1 MDAWRTHP
9 AGFHPR
15 GMRTRR
21 IKAPSDAESGLY
33 HCISRVVDRRLVFG
47 ATEKERFCDLMRRYA
62 FFCGVRI
69 LTFCVMSNHFHLLV
83 EVPRRPDQPPSDH
96 ELLERIA
103 AIHSSGR
110 TRVIRELFARATP
123 EERETLRHRFWGRMG
138 DLSQF
143 LKELKQ
149 RFSQWHN
156 LRQGRRGTLWEER
169 FRSVLIGPDG
179 RALTTVAAYIDL
191 NPVRAG
197 IVSNPAEYRWSGY
210 AEAMAGESCALAGYR
225 HLMRIQGDDPDPDAR
240 QALSWYHQGLSGHA
254 GRRFAMT
261 HDARAHP
268 PDRTGV
274 DQTRVATPTVGST
287 ETPEVIAAELDGLVD
302 GLLRRIDCFSYGA
315 VIGTRG
321 FVESMM
327 LRLGLRRP
335 RTTRISTP
343 RDRSP
348 GSSQPTTPPRATNP
362 LGDSRGWQIYS
373 LRASRT

>member
-1 MDAWRTHP
+1 MDAWPTHP
-9 AGFHPR
+9 AGFPPR

-62 FFCGVRI
+62 FFCGVRV

-110 TRVIRELFARATP
+110 ARVIRELFARATP
-123 EERETLRHRFWGRMG
+123 EERETLRHRFWRRMG

-197 IVSNPAEYRWSGY
+197 MVEQAQDYPWSSHRHCIGQASDKLVTLHALYWSLGNTPFAREAAY
-210 AEAMAGESCALAGYR
+210 AELVKTGLATSQR
-225 HLMRIQGDDPDPDAR
+225 DELTRT
-240 QALSWYHQGLSGHA
+240 ALSGWALGSEDFLGELQQGTKRRLLPGKA
-254 GRRFAMT
+254 GR
-261 HDARAHP
+261 P
-268 PDRTGV
+268 LKKWPD
-274 DQTRVATPTVGST
+274 
-287 ETPEVIAAELDGLVD
+287 
-302 GLLRRIDCFSYGA
+302 
-315 VIGTRG
+315 
-321 FVESMM
+321 
-327 LRLGLRRP
+327 
-335 RTTRISTP
+335 
-343 RDRSP
+343 
-348 GSSQPTTPPRATNP
+348 
-362 LGDSRGWQIYS
+362 
-373 LRASRT
+373 